1 MAHGM
6 GSEGAGGDS
15 LPPEVKERMV
25 FTSLAIDAIL
35 WVPDITA
42 AFLAGSIVMY
52 ADVLKCANEI
62 LATFFAWLTLR
73 KIVRGGGATYD
84 YGMGKFETT
93 TSIVTGAVMFISLAL
108 VFYSA
113 VYRIQFPEH
122 IRMEGAA
129 LGIVLMFIGVCAN
142 SWLWR
147 KNYLLAIKEPS
158 PIMDSQ
164 WRLFRT
170 KAFSDLSVFVALVLS
185 LTLSGY
191 SWSMYIDPLA
201 SFVIAGFLF
210 FSGYRVIKSSLPD
223 LLDKT
228 LDEELQIVIVR
239 ELAFFFDEYHAL
251 HGVRSR
257 HSGSDIYIEIFLEFD
272 GTKKM
277 CEVQASIDRI
287 KASLEKK
294 IIKSSV
300 SIVPTSTPA
309 CSAGDV
315 STGNE

>member
-1 MAHGM
+1 M
-6 GSEGAGGDS
+6 DS
-15 LPPEVKERMV
+15 LPPEIKERLV
-25 FTSLAIDAIL
+25 FTSLTVDAIL
-35 WVPDITA
+35 WVPDIVA
-42 AFLAGSIVMY
+42 AVLAGSIVMY

-73 KIVRGGGATYD
+73 KITRGGAATYD

-93 TSIVTGAVMFISLAL
+93 TSIVTGAVMFISLAF

-113 VYRIQFPEH
+113 VYRIEYPEH
-122 IRMEGAA
+122 IRMDGAA

-147 KNYLLAIKEPS
+147 KNYLLAQKEPS

-170 KAFSDLSVFVALVLS
+170 KAFSDASVLVALILS
-185 LTLSGY
+185 IGLSEY
-191 SWSMYIDPLA
+191 HWSMYIDPFA
-201 SFVIAGFLF
+201 SFIIAGFLF

-239 ELAFFFDEYHAL
+239 ELSAFFDEYHAL

-277 CEVQASIDRI
+277 CEIQATINRM
-287 KASLEKK
+287 KTSLEKK
-294 IIKSSV
+294 IAKSSV
-300 SIVPTSTPA
+300 SIVPTGTPS
-309 CSAGDV
+309 CNSNSANDNN
-315 STGNE
+315 T

>member
-6 GSEGAGGDS
+6 AGEGGA
-15 LPPEVKERMV
+15 LIPPEVKERMV

-42 AFLAGSIVMY
+42 AVLAGSIVMY

-73 KIVRGGGATYD
+73 KIVRGGAATYD

-93 TSIVTGAVMFISLAL
+93 TSIVTGGVMFISLAV
-108 VFYSA
+108 VFYTA

-147 KNYLLAIKEPS
+147 KNYLLAIKDPS

-185 LTLSGY
+185 IALSGY

-201 SFVIAGFLF
+201 SFIIAGFLF

-239 ELAFFFDEYHAL
+239 ELAFFFDDYHAL

-257 HSGSDIYIEIFLEFD
+257 HSGSDIYIEIFLEFE
-272 GTKKM
+272 GTKNM
-277 CEVQASIDRI
+277 CEVQATIDRI
-287 KASLEKK
+287 KSSLERK
-294 IIKSSV
+294 ILKSSV
-300 SIVPTSTPA
+300 SIVPTSTPVPGVKDL
-309 CSAGDV
+309 S
-315 STGNE
+315 SGNE

>member
-1 MAHGM
+1 MAHGTAPA
-6 GSEGAGGDS
+6 GADIDS
-15 LPPEVKERMV
+15 LPAEIKERMV
-25 FTSLAIDAIL
+25 FTSLTIDAIL
-35 WVPDITA
+35 WVPDIIA
-42 AFLAGSIVMY
+42 AVLAGSIVMY

-73 KIVRGGGATYD
+73 KITRGGAATYD
-84 YGMGKFETT
+84 YGMGKFETS
-93 TSIVTGAVMFISLAL
+93 TSLITGAVMFISLAF

-113 VYRIQFPEH
+113 IYRIEYPEH
-122 IRMEGAA
+122 IRMDGAA

-142 SWLWR
+142 TWLWR
-147 KNYLLAIKEPS
+147 KNYLLAKKEPS

-170 KAFSDLSVFVALVLS
+170 KAFSDASVLGALIFS
-185 LTLSGY
+185 IGLSGY
-191 SWSMYIDPLA
+191 HWSMYIDPFA
-201 SFVIAGFLF
+201 SFIIAGFLF

-239 ELAFFFDEYHAL
+239 ELSAFFDDYHAL

-277 CEVQASIDRI
+277 CEVQGTIDRM

-294 IIKSSV
+294 IAKSSV
-300 SIVPTSTPA
+300 SIVPTSTPV
-309 CSAGDV
+309 CDSNISVDS
-315 STGNE
+315 ST